1 MIFFTKNLNK
11 KNICFVDIFSVGV
24 WGTRVSDFLLQR
36 IQI

>member
-24 WGTRVSDFLLQR
+24 GGLDFLLQR
-36 IQI
+36 I